1 MKIRNLSK
9 RQWVITSIVA
19 LVLIAALGA
28 YFLLLRGS
36 ATVIPTSDY
45 QVLKPKEFSSRVAV
59 NGSVAPVKTAN
70 LYTHL
75 TGPVSALDVRV
86 GDHVN
91 QDQLVAQIDV
101 SSNQRELNKQLAE
114 QNSGAVNTRNQI
126 EQAQRCT

>member
-75 TGPVSALDVRV
+75 TGPVSAR
-86 GDHVN
+86 G
-91 QDQLVAQIDV
+91 
-101 SSNQRELNKQLAE
+101 RPCE
-114 QNSGAVNTRNQI
+114 SGPIGGAD
-126 EQAQRCT
+126 

>member
-75 TGPVSALDVRV
+75 TAGEWLLTCAWATCEPGPV
-86 GDHVN
+86 G
-91 QDQLVAQIDV
+91 
-101 SSNQRELNKQLAE
+101 
-114 QNSGAVNTRNQI
+114 GAD
-126 EQAQRCT
+126 

>member
-19 LVLIAALGA
+19 LVLMAAWGA
-28 YFLLLRGS
+28 YVLLLRGS

-86 GDHVN
+86 GDHE
-91 QDQLVAQIDV
+91 QAAG
-101 SSNQRELNKQLAE
+101 RAE
-114 QNSGAVNTRNQI
+114 QWRCEHAKPDRAGTEPVQPV
-126 EQAQRCT
+126 QRCA